1 MQWLKLLYKKR
12 LVEEK
17 GNNSSQVRKR
27 LKFHSSNSPQE
38 NVTHATGDISSG
50 SQNKSHQMSTN
61 ANNAVQLTNTK
72 LLSVENRLVTGAANA
87 EEISPVFLSSKQK
100 SVACSWIKRQS
111 HGSHQHSWLLDTA
124 IQCFQCR
131 CGYPICTNTINLVQ

>member
-1 MQWLKLLYKKR
+1 MPCVRKQMQWLKLLYKKR

-50 SQNKSHQMSTN
+50 SQNKSHHMSTN

-72 LLSVENRLVTGAANA
+72 LLSVENIFVTGVANA
-87 EEISPVFLSSKQK
+87 EGISPVSLSSKQK
-100 SVACSWIKRQS
+100 KCCMFLDQKTESWKSSTQLAFG
-111 HGSHQHSWLLDTA
+111 H
-124 IQCFQCR
+124 C
-131 CGYPICTNTINLVQ
+131 NTVFPVWVR